1 MSASLTLAAP
11 DHLEKLLPLVT
22 ACQDEEG
29 IEVSDD
35 LRRAALVPLLEGIP
49 HGTIYLIG
57 PPRSPIGY
65 IVISFGWSLEF
76 GGLDGFIDELFIRRA
91 VRGRGI
97 ATDVL
102 LALPKALAEV
112 GLRALHLEV
121 ARTNESARKLY
132 LRTGFK
138 ARDGYHLMTRTF

>member
-49 HGTIYLIG
+49 HGTVYLIG

>member
-1 MSASLTLAAP
+1 MSASMTLAAP

-35 LRRAALVPLLEGIP
+35 VRRAALVPLLEGIP